1 MTVTERERRK
11 DELLQCG
18 VHRAELCVM
27 VANLEYDLANLK
39 DKHGQ
44 LKKDNEQLNNKL
56 ARLRT
61 VALYAVKE
69 LTKEVIG

>member
-27 VANLEYDLANLK
+27 VANLEYDLAQMTER
-39 DKHGQ
+39 H
-44 LKKDNEQLNNKL
+44 E
-56 ARLRT
+56 RLRR
-61 VALYAVKE
+61 AVESAVRE
-69 LTKEVIG
+69 LTKEVVV